1 LRVELSTGGATQLV
15 QRRGSC
21 HRGAIQAPGAHGLIG
36 VDEGDDARGQGDGVA
51 AEAVGIAGAVPSLV
65 LIVAVLRDARTL
77 PTLKLY
83 MVPCSCTCFSRKP
96 S

>member
-1 LRVELSTGGATQLV
+1 VRVELRASGAAQLV
-15 QRRGSC
+15 QRLVARHSSAV
-21 HRGAIQAPGAHGLIG
+21 GAAGAHSLVG